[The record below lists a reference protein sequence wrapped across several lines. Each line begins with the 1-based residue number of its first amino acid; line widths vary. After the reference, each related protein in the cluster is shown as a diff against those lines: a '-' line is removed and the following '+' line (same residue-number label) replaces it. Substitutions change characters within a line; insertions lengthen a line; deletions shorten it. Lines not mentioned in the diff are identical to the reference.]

1 IMFDYANLDRPI
13 VVYADDWDVYRE
25 TRGVYFDL
33 TAAPPGPV
41 ARTPE
46 ELARVFRDGSYAGP
60 VSAALR
66 AAFRE
71 RFCEFDDGRAAERV
85 VRRVLLGEPPEAI
98 PPVTPL
104 AERVPAPA
112 AATLVRS

>member
-1 IMFDYANLDRPI
+1 
-13 VVYADDWDVYRE
+13 
-25 TRGVYFDL
+25 
-33 TAAPPGPV
+33 
-41 ARTPE
+41 
-46 ELARVFRDGSYAGP
+46 